1 MITLKVTI
9 TGKNAR
15 DEWELLSDLKSR
27 IHQLNRDNPYMHIEY
42 ETVEETIPLT
52 LELAAQRVV
61 DAWTPDADVS
71 GYLDDLRRVLA
82 GEYVCVPKE
91 SVP

>member
-9 TGKNAR
+9 TGKNAQ
-15 DEWELLSDLKSR
+15 DEYDLWSDLKFS

-52 LELAAQRVV
+52 LELAAQRVLDELGRGGGKGGRV
-61 DAWTPDADVS
+61 
-71 GYLDDLRRVLA
+71 DDLRRVLA

-91 SVP
+91 SAP